1 MLLVS
6 PQFSDEG
13 TDSEVNQLAQGH
25 IASRWWSWD
34 LNPRLVTRI
43 LMT

>member
-13 TDSEVNQLAQGH
+13 TDSEVNQLAQEH
-25 IASRWWSWD
+25 KASRWWSWD
-34 LNPRLVTRI
+34 LNPSLVTRI